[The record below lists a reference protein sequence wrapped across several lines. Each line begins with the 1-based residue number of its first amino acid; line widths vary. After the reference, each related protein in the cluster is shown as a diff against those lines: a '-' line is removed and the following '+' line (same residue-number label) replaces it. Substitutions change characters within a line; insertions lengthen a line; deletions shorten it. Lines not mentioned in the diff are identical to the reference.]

1 MPPVTKHSEST
12 EKAGVSLDFH
22 PLYLQ
27 IKELLIQ
34 RVLRGDWRPGEI
46 LPSEFK
52 LAAEFKVSQG
62 TVRKALDE
70 LAAEKMVIRM
80 QGKGTFVAA
89 RNTRHTPLHF
99 FRLTIDND
107 RRWEPHN
114 TKLLSLTR
122 EPATGTEA
130 TALGLPAAGRVFRIH
145 RVRYFE
151 QTPMIYE
158 VVSLAEDR
166 FPDFESIFRR
176 DERANLYALLEQTY
190 GVLVVKADEKLRACS
205 AGEHEAGALAVSLG
219 TALLSIERVSYGI
232 DGTPIEWRRMVCETS
247 RQHYA
252 TTLT

>member
-1 MPPVTKHSEST
+1 VTKRSEST
-12 EKAGVSLDFH
+12 EKAGATLDFH

-34 RVLRGDWRPGEI
+34 RVLRGDWRPGEL

-99 FRLTIDND
+99 FRLTIDNA
-107 RRWEPHN
+107 RRWQPRN

-122 EPATGTEA
+122 EPATETEA
-130 TALGLPAAGRVFRIH
+130 ASLALSAGARVYRIH

-151 QTPMIYE
+151 NTPMIYE
-158 VVSLAEDR
+158 ILSLAEDR
-166 FPDFESIFRR
+166 FPNFEAIFRK
-176 DERANLYALLEQTY
+176 DERANLYGLLEQTY
-190 GVLVVKADEKLRACS
+190 GVLVVKADEMLRACS
-205 AGEHEAGALAVSLG
+205 ANERESSMLG
-219 TALLSIERVSYGI
+219 VTPGTPLLSIERVSFGI
-232 DGTPIEWRRMVCETS
+232 DGTPIERRRMVCETS